1 MPRTNLTVGQTIKWP
16 QKEYRLVKGELILIA
31 ELTNE
36 EGIILLRRGLIS
48 FKAGWIIPSFNPDTT
63 ELKFQFK
70 AVTDTFLEEV
80 DSTNSDELIQT
91 NQDSR
96 NYQIWSS
103 IINQLISQN
112 LDIWNKG
119 VIRQIKRPVHIVKA
133 EFTQHIHELMLQ
145 QVRQQKEKSADYE
158 SIDAHAERR
167 LFLSFEEGDS
177 SQSQSLTK
185 IKSFSNSGVNSQDP
199 LLAALQLI
207 SDELDRT
214 ITQPKLSPS
223 NQRERLFSILN
234 SSGFIY
240 REVLLNE
247 IALVNDCGQLIG
259 FSDDDDNSPIVLLSS
274 RDGYQVWQPAV
285 MDCPLPIKECSQV
298 LNQLNPRVISV
309 FPGFRKEDLT
319 TMGLLRFS
327 YGQPQNTETFVFTG
341 LLLGLALGFVLSIG
355 NEVGAARWIFGMG
368 ASGLLVGGTLGVLS
382 GGFRTAVGVMLLATL
397 LGLLT
402 PTFNTIITNQAL
414 PDRDFLLL
422 LQLAGILFIAG
433 MTRVALEWTQSRALQ
448 SAQQRGAVRSQFA
461 AMNRLLTLSTD
472 FFRKYTFGDVQMR
485 FAALEQLKGEIQTLL
500 EGGLLKATLTSI
512 YILFMLKIS
521 VKLTLLA
528 LVIALMLLVPTAIV
542 SLQSRAL
549 IRKQQLV
556 AGGAQTRNLELIS
569 SVSKLRLAGAEAA
582 AAHWWGDQFRRITS
596 LEMARDA
603 KEGVSKLLQGV
614 MPNLG
619 TLLLY
624 IVISKLASEA
634 LQSPSV
640 NSPNIGELLGFFSA
654 FGIFIGSMASLAN
667 LFVGAFDVPMIYK
680 RTQPILEA
688 IPESLDDL
696 VDPGDLQGSIALDRV
711 SYRYER
717 RQPLTLQQVS
727 IKVSPGEF
735 IALVGPSGS
744 GKSTIIRM
752 LLGFGDPEEGTVS
765 FDSQPLK
772 GLRKDRVRKQIGTV
786 MQNSSIMTGT
796 IFECIAGGSLISQEQ
811 AWEAAEQVAIA
822 DDIRQ
827 MPMGMQTFLPEGGG
841 TLSGG
846 QRQRLCIARALVNSP
861 KILIFDEATSALD
874 NRTQRLVTESLQAMS
889 ITRIA
894 VAHRLSTIRNADR
907 IYVLQAGQIRQVG
920 SFDQLMQQEKGL
932 FANLMKRQMA

>member
-1 MPRTNLTVGQTIKWP
+1 MSTTTLTVGQCIQWP
-16 QKEYRLVKGELILIA
+16 LKESRIVKGELVLIA
-31 ELTNE
+31 ELTNKK
-36 EGIILLRRGLIS
+36 GSILLRRGLLS
-48 FKAGWIIPSFNPDTT
+48 FYSGETIPALLVSNPSVNVQ
-63 ELKFQFK
+63 LK
-70 AVTDTFLEEV
+70 AVTNTSLEEV
-80 DSTNSDELIQT
+80 DLENLEEVSKRNLE
-91 NQDSR
+91 SR
-96 NYQIWSS
+96 NHQIWSLL
-103 IINQLISQN
+103 NKRLITQN

-119 VIRQIKRPVHIVKA
+119 SAQIERHNGMD
-133 EFTQHIHELMLQ
+133 EFVQQIINLMSQ
-145 QVRQQKEKSADYE
+145 QMLLQKEQSADYE
-158 SIDAHAERR
+158 SIDDLAEQR
-167 LFLSFEEGDS
+167 LFLSFEEGTPG
-177 SQSQSLTK
+177 QSQIQSRIKGLTGSHGK
-185 IKSFSNSGVNSQDP
+185 KDLLFS
-199 LLAALQLI
+199 ALELI
-207 SDELDRT
+207 STELDRT
-214 ITQPKLSPS
+214 LIEPKSTPS
-223 NQRERLFSILN
+223 NQRERLITILN
-234 SSGFIY
+234 RSGFIH

-247 IALVNDCGQLIG
+247 IALNKDCGQLIG
-259 FSDDDDNSPIVLLSS
+259 FADDDDHSPIVLLSKS
-274 RDGYQVWQPAV
+274 DGYQVWEPSV
-285 MDCPLPIKECSQV
+285 MDSPLPIKECTQV
-298 LNQLNPRVISV
+298 LNRLNPRVISV
-309 FPGFRKEDLT
+309 FPGFRKQDLT
-319 TMGLLRFS
+319 TIGLLRFS
-327 YGQPQNTETFVFTG
+327 YGQPQHTETYIITG
-341 LLLGLALGFVLSIG
+341 LLVGLALGFLLSIG
-355 NEVGAARWIFGMG
+355 NDVGAARWIFGMG
-368 ASGLLVGGTLGVLS
+368 ASGLLIGATLGVLS

-414 PDRDFLLL
+414 PDRDFVLLV
-422 LQLAGILFIAG
+422 QLAGILFIAG

-461 AMNRLLTLSTD
+461 AMNLMLTLSTD
-472 FFRKYTFGDVQMR
+472 FFRQYTFGDVQMR

-500 EGGLLKATLTSI
+500 EGGFLKATLTTI

-521 VKLTLLA
+521 VKLTFLA

-582 AAHWWGDQFRRITS
+582 AAHWWGDQFKRITS

-603 KEGVSKLLQGV
+603 KEGVSKLLQSV

-619 TLLLY
+619 NLLLY

-634 LQSPSV
+634 LQSPNV

-667 LFVGAFDVPMIYK
+667 LFVGAFDVPIIYK

-688 IPESLDDL
+688 IPEALDDL
-696 VDPGDLQGSIALDRV
+696 VDPGNLQGGISIERV

-717 RQPLTLQQVS
+717 RQPLTLYQVN
-727 IKVSPGEF
+727 INAYPGEF

-752 LLGFGDPEEGTVS
+752 LLGFGNPEEGTVS
-765 FDSQPLK
+765 FDGQPLK
-772 GLRKDRVRKQIGTV
+772 GLRKDQVRKQIGTV
-786 MQNSSIMTGT
+786 MQNSSIMSGT
-796 IFECIAGGSLISQEQ
+796 IFECIAGGSLVSQEQ
-811 AWEAAEQVAIA
+811 AWKAAEQVAIA
-822 DDIRQ
+822 EDIRQ

-846 QRQRLCIARALVNSP
+846 QRQRLCIARALVNNP

-907 IYVLQAGQIRQVG
+907 IYVLESGQIRQVG
-920 SFDQLMQQEKGL
+920 SFDQLMLQEKGL
-932 FANLMKRQMA
+932 FADLMKRQMT

>member
-1 MPRTNLTVGQTIKWP
+1 MSTNNLTVGEYIQWP
-16 QKEYRLVKGELILIA
+16 LKESRIVKGELVLIA
-31 ELTNE
+31 ELTNNK
-36 EGIILLRRGLIS
+36 GSIILRRGLLS
-48 FKAGWIIPSFNPDTT
+48 FYSGETIPPLLVNNP
-63 ELKFQFK
+63 LVNFQLK
-70 AVTDTFLEEV
+70 AVTNTDLEEV
-80 DSTNSDELIQT
+80 DITNLEEV
-91 NQDSR
+91 NQSNLESR
-96 NYQIWSS
+96 SYHIWSLL
-103 IINQLISQN
+103 NQRLIEQN
-112 LDIWNKG
+112 LDIWD
-119 VIRQIKRPVHIVKA
+119 KRPAQIDRNHVMQ
-133 EFTQHIHELMLQ
+133 EFVQQTFNLMSQ
-145 QVRQQKEKSADYE
+145 QMLLQKEQSANYE
-158 SIDAHAERR
+158 SIDDVAEQR
-167 LFLSFEEGDS
+167 LFLSFEDGNPG
-177 SQSQSLTK
+177 QSQ
-185 IKSFSNSGVNSQDP
+185 IKSRVKDVRRSNYQKDP
-199 LLAALQLI
+199 LFLALQLI
-207 SDELDRT
+207 STEFDRT
-214 ITQPKLSPS
+214 LIQPKSIPS
-223 NQRERLFSILN
+223 NQRERLISILN
-234 SSGFIY
+234 RSGFIH
-240 REVLLNE
+240 REVVLNE
-247 IALVNDCGQLIG
+247 ISLDKDCGQLIG
-259 FSDDDDNSPIVLLSS
+259 FVEDDYDSPIVLLSKT
-274 RDGYQVWQPAV
+274 DGYHVWQPSV
-285 MDCPLPIKECSQV
+285 MDSPLPIKECSNV
-298 LNQLNPRVISV
+298 LNRLNPRVISI
-309 FPGFRKEDLT
+309 FPGFRKKDLT

-327 YGQPQNTETFVFTG
+327 YGQPQNTETFIITG
-341 LLLGLALGFVLSIG
+341 LLLGLVLGFILSIG
-355 NEVGAARWIFGMG
+355 TEVGAARWIFGMG
-368 ASGLLVGGTLGVLS
+368 ASGLLFGATLGVLS
-382 GGFRTAVGVMLLATL
+382 GGFRIAVGVMLLATL

-414 PDRDFLLL
+414 PDRDFVLLM
-422 LQLAGILFIAG
+422 QLAGILFITG

-448 SAQQRGAVRSQFA
+448 SAQQRGAILSQFA
-461 AMNRLLTLSTD
+461 AMNRMLTLSTD
-472 FFRKYTFGDVQMR
+472 FFRQYTFGDVQMR
-485 FAALEQLKGEIQTLL
+485 FAALEQLKGEIQILL
-500 EGGLLKATLTSI
+500 EGGLLRATLTST

-582 AAHWWGDQFRRITS
+582 AAHWWGDQFKRITS

-603 KEGVSKLLQGV
+603 KEGVSKLLQSV

-619 TLLLY
+619 NLLLY

-634 LQSPSV
+634 LQNPNV

-667 LFVGAFDVPMIYK
+667 LFVGAFDIPMIYK

-688 IPESLDDL
+688 IPESLDEL
-696 VDPGDLQGSIALDRV
+696 VDPGDLQGGISLDMV

-717 RQPLTLQQVS
+717 RQPLTLYQVN
-727 IKVSPGEF
+727 IKAYPGEF

-752 LLGFGDPEEGTVS
+752 LLGFGNPEEGTVS
-765 FDSQPLK
+765 FDGQPLK
-772 GLRKDRVRKQIGTV
+772 GLRKDQVRKQIGTV
-786 MQNSSIMTGT
+786 MQNSSIMSGT
-796 IFECIAGGSLISQEQ
+796 IFECISGGSFVSQEQ

-822 DDIRQ
+822 DDIRR

-846 QRQRLCIARALVNSP
+846 QRQRLCIARALVNKP

-920 SFDQLMQQEKGL
+920 NFDQLMVQEKSL
-932 FANLMKRQMA
+932 FADLMKRQMT